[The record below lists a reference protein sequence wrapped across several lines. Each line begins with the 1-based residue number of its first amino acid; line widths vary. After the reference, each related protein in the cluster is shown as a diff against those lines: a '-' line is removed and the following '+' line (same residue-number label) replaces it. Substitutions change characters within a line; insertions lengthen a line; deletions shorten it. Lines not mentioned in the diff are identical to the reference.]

1 MIDELIVAENFEE
14 ILQDSYG
21 NYVIQTAISGCD
33 AKQFVKLE
41 NLIRPLLYLI
51 KNTPYGKKIENKLNK
66 SSKRLNGNNENKN
79 SNNVEEKKNFN
90 NNITNNNTRGKKKT
104 RGNIQKNL

>member
-1 MIDELIVAENFEE
+1 MIDELIVAENFES

-66 SSKRLNGNNENKN
+66 SSKKFYSNNENYKT
-79 SNNVEEKKNFN
+79 NNFEKYNINYENNDIKKKKIKGN
-90 NNITNNNTRGKKKT
+90 NNI
-104 RGNIQKNL
+104 IQKKL